1 MLVKDKLST
10 IILLAIFIALLVIIY
25 NLTSNQAVQSNI
37 SSNMVNT
44 NTAVIEEA
52 ATNNEEEEEM
62 EVMKVSK
69 ENFEKEVLQSD
80 KKVLIDFYA
89 DWCGPCKMLSPIV
102 AEFAKENDTIKVV
115 KINIDENEELAVNYG
130 VMSIPT
136 LVVVENGKTKNTSVG
151 LISKSEIE
159 ELVK

>member
-1 MLVKDKLST
+1 MKDKLST

-25 NLTSNQAVQSNI
+25 NLTSNQAVQSNN

-44 NTAVIEEA
+44 NTAVIEETA
-52 ATNNEEEEEM
+52 KNNEEEEEM

-136 LVVVENGKTKNTSVG
+136 LVVVENGETKNTSVG